1 MTLKSVFITMVVA
14 GVIAGGA
21 ASAEKTKEAP
31 GSSVDSGTFGVFI
44 NGKRVATETFSI
56 TQASTGNVIT
66 SQFHTDPGVDKA
78 EQSSELHISP
88 TGELREYEWKEISP
102 GQAQATVTPSD
113 TFLMERATKTPQDKV
128 EEQPFLLPSS
138 TSILDDYFFVHR
150 EVLAW
155 KYLASTCRPQ
165 NGQMQCPVGQK
176 AQFGTLNPHARSS
189 MLVSLEVAGQDKVKV
204 GTAERD
210 LTRLTLKGDTG
221 DWTIWVDEQF
231 KVQKMSVP
239 ADNTEIVR
247 D

>member
-1 MTLKSVFITMVVA
+1 
-14 GVIAGGA
+14 
-21 ASAEKTKEAP
+21 
-31 GSSVDSGTFGVFI
+31 
-44 NGKRVATETFSI
+44 
-56 TQASTGNVIT
+56 
-66 SQFHTDPGVDKA
+66 
-78 EQSSELHISP
+78 
-88 TGELREYEWKEISP
+88 
-102 GQAQATVTPSD
+102 
-113 TFLMERATKTPQDKV
+113 
-128 EEQPFLLPSS
+128 
-138 TSILDDYFFVHR
+138 VHR

>member
-1 MTLKSVFITMVVA
+1 MTWKSLLITVVA
-14 GVIAGGA
+14 LGGIAGRA

-31 GSSVDSGTFGVFI
+31 GASVDSGTFGVFI
-44 NGKRVATETFSI
+44 NGKRIGTETFSI
-56 TQASTGNVIT
+56 TQAPSGNVIT
-66 SQFHTDPGVDKA
+66 SQFRTDPGVDKA

-88 TGELREYEWKEISP
+88 TGELRKYEWKEISP

-113 TFLMERATKTPQDKV
+113 TFLVERATKTPQDKV

-155 KYLASTCRPQ
+155 KYLASTCRQ
-165 NGQMQCPVGQK
+165 LNGQMQCPVGQK

-189 MLVSLEVAGQDKVKV
+189 MLVSLEVAGQEKLKL
-204 GTAERD
+204 GAAERD

-221 DWTIWVDEQF
+221 EWTIWVDDQF